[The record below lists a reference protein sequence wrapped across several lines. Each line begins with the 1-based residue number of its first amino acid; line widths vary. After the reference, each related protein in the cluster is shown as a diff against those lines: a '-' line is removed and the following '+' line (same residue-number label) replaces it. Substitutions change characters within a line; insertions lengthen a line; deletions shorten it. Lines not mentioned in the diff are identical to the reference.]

1 VIEHRMV
8 QRIFDLPVLQ
18 CKNNNVLYVVSD
30 ICNST
35 IQKRIHIISM
45 ATLLIFV
52 SHFPEKC
59 APYFQGRKKYV
70 YFGEVMGCK
79 GC

>member
-1 VIEHRMV
+1 
-8 QRIFDLPVLQ
+8 
-18 CKNNNVLYVVSD
+18 
-30 ICNST
+30 
-35 IQKRIHIISM
+35 M

-79 GC
+79 GCWCLSCSLCYPSHPKLWGALCLL